1 MVIPSGNFG
10 GALLVIEAIPLSSVP
25 VAWPIDTGVKIP
37 VASIVMSAGAV
48 IDGGV

>member
-1 MVIPSGNFG
+1 MVIPNGNFC
-10 GALLVIEAIPLSSVP
+10 GALLEIKAIPLSSVA
-25 VAWPIDTGVKIP
+25 VACPTDTGVRIP